1 MAPSRRQFVRAWTVL
16 GATTAWYAPGLW
28 GQTGTYPQRPIKLIV
43 PNAPGSSVDTVGRLF
58 ANRLGPLLGQA
69 LAVDNRAGAA
79 GALGMEAGKNA
90 TPDGYTLLMA
100 SSSSMTVAPLLQ
112 KAVQYDPL
120 KDFELITLVALL
132 PNVLVCNPALPV
144 ATVAEFVAYAR
155 ARNGKLNM
163 ASAGQGSVSHLA
175 GVALATAAGFESL
188 HVPYKG
194 GSQSAASVVSGET
207 QWTLTPAP
215 NAMGLV
221 QGGRLKAL
229 GHSLPKASHPL
240 GDLPAI
246 ADALPGFEFA
256 SWIGLVAPKGI
267 SGAVLEAIRRASAK
281 ALQEPAMR
289 EAFSPHGAVPGPGT
303 ATAMTTGTTHTGTT
317 AAEAF
322 RAFLT
327 RDIEQTHSVIRTA
340 GVQAE

>member
-1 MAPSRRQFVRAWTVL
+1 MAPSRRQLVKAWTVL
-16 GATTAWYAPGLW
+16 GAATAWYAPSLW
-28 GQTGTYPQRPIKLIV
+28 GQKGTYPQRPVKLIV
-43 PNAPGSSVDTVGRLF
+43 PNAPGSSVDTIGRLF

-144 ATVAEFVAYAR
+144 ASVAEFVAYAR
-155 ARNGKLNM
+155 SRNGKFNM
-163 ASAGQGSVSHLA
+163 ASAGLGSVSHLA

-229 GHSLPKASHPL
+229 GHSLAKGSHPL

-246 ADALPGFEFA
+246 ADTLTGFEFA
-256 SWIGLVAPKGI
+256 SWIRLVAPKGI
-267 SGAVLEAIRRASAK
+267 PAAVLESIRRAGAK
-281 ALQEPAMR
+281 VLQESAMR
-289 EAFSPHGAVPGPGT
+289 EAFAPHGAVPGLGT
-303 ATAMTTGTTHTGTT
+303 AAALSTGTTPTGN
-317 AAEAF
+317 AAGEAF
-322 RAFLT
+322 RAFLA
-327 RDIEQTHSVIRTA
+327 RDIEQTHRVIRAA